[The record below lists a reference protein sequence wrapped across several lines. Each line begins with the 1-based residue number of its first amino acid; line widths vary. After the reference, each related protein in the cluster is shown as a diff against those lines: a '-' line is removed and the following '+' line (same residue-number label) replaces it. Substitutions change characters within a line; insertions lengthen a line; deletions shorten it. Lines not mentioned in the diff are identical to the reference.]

1 MYLDSNGILYD
12 LYALR
17 TGVRPSGVHVVYC
30 LPVNL
35 PVLCERPHIP
45 LALVLG
51 SSNSLYM
58 PFAVSTHLLEDM
70 ILYDYYLLPEGA
82 LRRCLRVRCPQALV
96 HKELIS
102 STVIPS

>member
-1 MYLDSNGILYD
+1 MRSPCVKHMYSDSNGILYD

-30 LPVNL
+30 LPMNL

-51 SSNSLYM
+51 SSNSLSM
-58 PFAVSTHLLEDM
+58 PFAVSTHILEDM
-70 ILYDYYLLPEGA
+70 ILSVSIYS
-82 LRRCLRVRCPQALV
+82 LRVPYEDAFEFGV
-96 HKELIS
+96 HKH
-102 STVIPS
+102 